1 MIRKNLQKIS
11 ILVLLILINGCK
23 DITDQDKYQRPEWLE
38 GKLYTQI
45 AAEEDL
51 GLFTECLE
59 LTGFDTVLNVSGSYT
74 VFAPHDEAFTR
85 FFQENPQ
92 YDGTVSSI
100 PKEQLTRI
108 VKYHII
114 QNSWSR
120 EQLQSLDIYGWID
133 KDDPD
138 NDKPKGYK
146 RQTLLKDD
154 NKKYW
159 VKTDRDKTVIVDS
172 LESNGYRKVFTRS
185 RKYAPLFFNDYFPIN
200 DLSFSDYEFYFNRP
214 YESGNIYYAE
224 AKILGEEVFAENGFI
239 HKVDRVVQPR
249 LNAEQL
255 LEQEDPI
262 ASYKSFLGLIQQFP
276 DFSMNLEE
284 SYKQPEARAG
294 EQFDTLYN
302 MNYNEIMYN
311 LHDELTGPNTNI
323 SNYTTRYQNALL
335 APTDQAFQKFINEV
349 LTASSGYPR
358 WSSYNAVPLE
368 IKKIIANTHLAT
380 SPVYETNII
389 EGFENGAGDI
399 VRIDESDIIKKY
411 YGSNCTFLGL
421 DEVII
426 PRAFSSVSGPVYLRP
441 GYSVFM
447 YAMEY
452 TKILPAIKDQNAE
465 YALYVIPDLVMQA
478 DSSLEVIW
486 DDVVANRYR
495 FRSFNRSI
503 ERFEVQARNH
513 LARRLMNQV
522 GTTLPTGIPRKEFI
536 ENLAGNYILVN
547 NEENTVQGGGA
558 TVFGYM
564 GDSAIKVYPQLIDE
578 PTDNGQT
585 YSVNTW
591 ITPPSSD
598 MYSRLTSYSK
608 LLELMTKSG
617 LYNPKTY
624 SFTFLTSG
632 EYYTIFVPSEQAL
645 IDYGADD
652 LTTDELSSLIKYHF
666 VKGEKIFTDGKQ
678 SSGFYETLRVDESS
692 TQFSTRYSKLNIR
705 TGIDIIEILD
715 KNGNP
720 YVTVH
725 EDENATN
732 LFIATDT
739 DNIST
744 SLMDYITTGVIH
756 EIDQVLIKD

>member
-1 MIRKNLQKIS
+1 
-11 ILVLLILINGCK
+11 
-23 DITDQDKYQRPEWLE
+23 
-38 GKLYTQI
+38 
-45 AAEEDL
+45 
-51 GLFTECLE
+51 
-59 LTGFDTVLNVSGSYT
+59 
-74 VFAPHDEAFTR
+74 
-85 FFQENPQ
+85 
-92 YDGTVSSI
+92 
-100 PKEQLTRI
+100 
-108 VKYHII
+108 
-114 QNSWSR
+114 
-120 EQLQSLDIYGWID
+120 
-133 KDDPD
+133 
-138 NDKPKGYK
+138 
-146 RQTLLKDD
+146 
-154 NKKYW
+154 
-159 VKTDRDKTVIVDS
+159 